1 MTDNSRFQAERKA
14 AVSIALEAGTLLL
27 EMQHQARTIDFK
39 GQTDL
44 VTDADRASERL
55 IAERLKEAFPE
66 DGMLGEESGYSSMAE
81 TAERLW
87 VVDPLD
93 GTTNYAHHFPM
104 YAVSIALIVNGS
116 IEVGA
121 VYVPPLDEMFSAER
135 GEKAT
140 LNDRPIEVSI
150 NDNLEN
156 ALLGSGFS
164 YNIAERERNFEHWR
178 RFIVKARAVRRTG
191 SAAYD
196 LCCVACGRFDGYWE
210 RGPSAW
216 DLAAGSLIVTEAGG
230 FVSDFYSRT
239 FDPFGGEVLAAS
251 PGIHHQMST
260 VLKG

>member
-1 MTDNSRFQAERKA
+1 MADASRFHAEREA
-14 AVSIALEAGTLLL
+14 AVSIASEAGSLLQA
-27 EMQHQARTIDFK
+27 MQSQARTINFK

-44 VTDADRASERL
+44 VTDADRASEQL
-55 IAERLKEAFPE
+55 IATRLEELFPG
-66 DGMLGEESGYSSMAE
+66 DGMLGEESGYSAKAQS
-81 TAERLW
+81 AERLW

-93 GTTNYAHHFPM
+93 GTTNYAHQFPL
-104 YAVSIALIVNGS
+104 YAVSIALIVNDV

-121 VYVPPLDEMFSAER
+121 VYVPTLDEMFSAER

-140 LNDRPIEVSI
+140 LNREPIVVST
-150 NDNLEN
+150 NDNLRN

-164 YNIAERERNFEHWR
+164 YNIEERERNFEHWR
-178 RFIVKARAVRRTG
+178 RFIVQARAVRRTG

-230 FVSDFYSRT
+230 MVSDFRLRT
-239 FDPFGGEVLAAS
+239 FDPFASEVLAAS
-251 PGIHHQMST
+251 PGLHHQMST
-260 VLKG
+260 ILSD